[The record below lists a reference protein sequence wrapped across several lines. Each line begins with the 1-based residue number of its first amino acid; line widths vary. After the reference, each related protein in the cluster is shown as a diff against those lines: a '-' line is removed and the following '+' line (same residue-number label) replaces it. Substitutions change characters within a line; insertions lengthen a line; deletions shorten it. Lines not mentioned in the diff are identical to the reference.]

1 MPFKKRRKT
10 QLFHI
15 KIQTKVYYSSLVV
28 IVNPIGVCPF
38 TDNTMQKGPQ
48 KKKKIVN
55 SQLGSALT
63 LIIIIGLA
71 FCGKQA
77 IHILKT
83 HSFLSWQ
90 WLTALVLLVLA
101 AYYLPKKE
109 TSVTIVKIL
118 RGLENSEKSLVCM
131 LRYPFKNKK

>member
-1 MPFKKRRKT
+1 
-10 QLFHI
+10 
-15 KIQTKVYYSSLVV
+15 
-28 IVNPIGVCPF
+28 
-38 TDNTMQKGPQ
+38 MQKGPQ

-83 HSFLSWQ
+83 HSYFSWQ
-90 WLTALVLLVLA
+90 WLTALVLLILA

-118 RGLENSEKSLVCM
+118 RGLENSEKSLVSM

>member
-1 MPFKKRRKT
+1 MRKG
-10 QLFHI
+10 QHA
-15 KIQTKVYYSSLVV
+15 
-28 IVNPIGVCPF
+28 
-38 TDNTMQKGPQ
+38 
-48 KKKKIVN
+48 KKKIVN

-63 LIIIIGLA
+63 LFIIIGLA

-77 IHILKT
+77 VHILKT
-83 HSFLSWQ
+83 HSYFSWQ
-90 WLTALVLLVLA
+90 WLTALVLLVFA

-118 RGLENSEKSLVCM
+118 RGLEDLEKSLVSI

>member
-1 MPFKKRRKT
+1 M
-10 QLFHI
+10 H
-15 KIQTKVYYSSLVV
+15 
-28 IVNPIGVCPF
+28 
-38 TDNTMQKGPQ
+38 KGQQ

-63 LIIIIGLA
+63 LFIIIGLA

-77 IHILKT
+77 VHILKT
-83 HSFLSWQ
+83 HSYFSWQ
-90 WLTALVLLVLA
+90 WLTALLLLFLA
-101 AYYLPKKE
+101 AHYLPKKE

-118 RGLENSEKSLVCM
+118 RGLENSEKALLNI